1 MNPASDEYPF
11 WGYEDLALFL
21 GAVLPSVG
29 LAVLVVRVTQLTNKA
44 ASTLVYQSLLYA
56 LLLGVMYLLVAKR
69 YDQPFWRSL
78 RWTGGFR
85 SAWLCVIGGPVLV
98 MVSLALE
105 LVLHEP
111 FVPSPIE
118 DLITGR
124 LSLVIAMLFITVLG
138 PVWEELLFRGFLFPL
153 FAKSVGP
160 WGGMVLAAA
169 LFALLHGP
177 QLRWTWQPV
186 LIIGVA
192 GLVFGY
198 TRYKTGST
206 AASAMVHVSYNVTLA
221 VFYLIQKGA

>member
-1 MNPASDEYPF
+1 MTPAGDEYPF

-29 LAVLVVRVTQLTNKA
+29 LAVLVVRIARLTSKA
-44 ASTLVYQSLLYA
+44 ATTLVYQSLIYV
-56 LLLGVMYLLVAKR
+56 LLLAVLYLLIAQR
-69 YDQPFWRSL
+69 YDRPFWRSL
-78 RWTGGFR
+78 RWTSGFR
-85 SAWLCVIGGPVLV
+85 GAWLCVIGGPALV
-98 MVSLALE
+98 IVSLALE
-105 LVLHEP
+105 LALHEP

-124 LSLVIAMLFITVLG
+124 VSLVIAMIFVTILG

-153 FAKSVGP
+153 FAKSMGP
-160 WGGMVLAAA
+160 WLGMAMAAA

-177 QLRWTWQPV
+177 QLGWTWQPV
-186 LIIGVA
+186 LIIGLA

-206 AASAMVHVSYNVTLA
+206 AASAMVHISYNVTLA
-221 VFYLIQKGA
+221 VFYLIQKGV